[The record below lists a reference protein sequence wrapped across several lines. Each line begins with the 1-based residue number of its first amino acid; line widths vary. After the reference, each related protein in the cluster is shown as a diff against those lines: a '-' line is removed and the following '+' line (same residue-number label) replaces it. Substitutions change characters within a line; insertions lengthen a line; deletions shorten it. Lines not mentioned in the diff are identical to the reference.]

1 MRLNK
6 FRKDPADRK
15 RYVVDYEDWM
25 NEDEVLTNAAVSG
38 SVPEDN
44 FYVDASTVDPSGKQ
58 IIFYVSGG
66 VSGSSYDVD
75 FVVNTSLTQTKKDYV
90 TFVVT

>member
-15 RYVVDYEDWM
+15 RYVVDYADWL
-25 NEDEVLTNAAVSG
+25 NEDETLQTTNVSG
-38 SVPEDN
+38 SVPADG
-44 FYVDASTVDPSGKQ
+44 FFVDAYTVDATGKQ
-58 IIFYVSGG
+58 VIFYVSGG
-66 VSGSSYDVD
+66 LSGKNYN
-75 FVVNTSLTQTKKDYV
+75 VNVLVTTSLTQTKKDYV